1 MRRKQLHA
9 KTATETLIVEQ
20 ALLFARELEK
30 TCNAAADGCVLD
42 QAEGVIMKQGREFL
56 RAALQAAL
64 QQQAGDAEKK

>member
-1 MRRKQLHA
+1 MRRKQLPV
-9 KTATETLIVEQ
+9 KTATEALILEQ

-30 TCNAAADGCVLD
+30 TCNAAPHGHVLHE
-42 QAEGVIMKQGREFL
+42 AEEMIMKQGRDFL